1 VEARKGSSH
10 KEKTT
15 MANSSSTGFGCKPIK
30 MYGNGYEN
38 MGLGE
43 YPVAAS
49 SSAIYFQDL
58 VCQAASGYAVVG
70 IAGTEDIIGSLNGV
84 FYTDATTSKPTFQN
98 YLQGSNTATDIVA
111 LVNDSPL
118 QQYEIRSNNSGAS
131 AQTDVGNTADIVYSA
146 GGSPNY
152 VSGAMLDDSTLN
164 NNADQQVKIIGVSRD
179 PENSDLTSANVVWR
193 VIINQSFFLDTT
205 GV

>member
-1 VEARKGSSH
+1 
-10 KEKTT
+10 

-98 YLQGSNTATDIVA
+98 YLQGSNTAKDIVA

-118 QQYEIRSNNSGAS
+118 QQYEARSNNTGAS
-131 AQTDVGNTADIVYSA
+131 AQLDVGNTADISYSA
-146 GGSPNY
+146 GSSPNY
-152 VSGAMLDDSTLN
+152 VSGATLDDATLGTS
-164 NNADQQVKIIGVSRD
+164 AQQLKIIGVSRD
-179 PENSDLTSANVVWR
+179 PENNDLTSANVVWR
-193 VIINQSFFLDTT
+193 VVINQSFFLDSD

>member
-1 VEARKGSSH
+1 
-10 KEKTT
+10 

-98 YLQGSNTATDIVA
+98 HLAASNAATDIVA

-118 QQYEIRSNNSGAS
+118 QQYEIRSNNTGAS
-131 AQTDVGNTADIVYSA
+131 AQTDVGNTADIEYTA
-146 GGSPNY
+146 GATPNY
-152 VSGAMLDDSTLN
+152 VSRATLDDSTLN

-179 PENSDLTSANVVWR
+179 PENNDLTSANVVWR
-193 VIINQSFFLDTT
+193 VIINQSFFNDTT

>member
-1 VEARKGSSH
+1 
-10 KEKTT
+10 
-15 MANSSSTGFGCKPIK
+15 MANSSSVGFGLKPIK

-58 VCQAASGYAVVG
+58 VCQAATGYVVVG
-70 IAGTEDIIGSLNGV
+70 IAGTIDIIGSLNGV
-84 FYTDATTSKPTFQN
+84 FYTNPTTSKPTWSN
-98 YLQGSNTATDIVA
+98 YYDANAATDITA

-118 QQYEIRSNNSGAS
+118 QQYEIRSDNTGAS
-131 AQTDVGNTADIVYSA
+131 AQADVGATADISTYSA
-146 GGSPNY
+146 GSTPNF
-152 VSGAMLDDSTLN
+152 VSAVTLSDSTI
-164 NNADQQVKIIGVSRD
+164 APGSSQQLKIIGVSRD
-179 PENSDLTSANVVWR
+179 PANNDLTSANVVWR
-193 VIINQSFFLDTT
+193 VLINETFFGDTT

>member
-1 VEARKGSSH
+1 
-10 KEKTT
+10 
-15 MANSSSTGFGCKPIK
+15 MANSSSTGFGLRPIK

-49 SSAIYFQDL
+49 SDAIYNQDL
-58 VCQAASGYAVVG
+58 VCQHTTGFVIVG
-70 IAGTEDIIGSLNGV
+70 VAGTEDIIGSLNGV
-84 FYTDATTSKPTFQN
+84 FYTDATTNKPTFQN

-111 LVNDSPL
+111 LVNDSPI
-118 QQYEIRSNNSGAS
+118 QQYEVRSNNTGAS
-131 AQTDVGNTADIVYSA
+131 DQSDVGNTADIAYSA

-152 VSGAMLDDSTLN
+152 ISGATLDDSTLGTS
-164 NNADQQVKIIGVSRD
+164 AQQLKIIGVSRD
-179 PENSDLTSANVVWR
+179 PENNDLTSANVVWR
-193 VIINQSFFLDTT
+193 VVINQSFFLDSD

>member
-1 VEARKGSSH
+1 
-10 KEKTT
+10 

-118 QQYEIRSNNSGAS
+118 QQYEIRSNNTGAS
-131 AQTDVGNTADIVYSA
+131 AQTDVGNTADISYSA

-152 VSGAMLDDSTLN
+152 VSAATLDDSTLN

>member
-1 VEARKGSSH
+1 
-10 KEKTT
+10 

-58 VCQAASGYAVVG
+58 VCQAASGYVIVG

-98 YLQGSNTATDIVA
+98 YLQGSNTASDIKA

-118 QQYEIRSNNSGAS
+118 QQYEIRSDNTGAS
-131 AQTDVGNTADIVYSA
+131 VQTDVGCTADIATYVA
-146 GGSPNY
+146 GSSPNF
-152 VSGAMLDDSTLN
+152 VSAVTLSDSTI
-164 NNADQQVKIIGVSRD
+164 AAGSSQQLKIIGVSRD
-179 PENSDLTSANVVWR
+179 PDNDEIGAANVVWR
-193 VIINQSFFLDTT
+193 VLINESFYADTT

>member
-1 VEARKGSSH
+1 
-10 KEKTT
+10 

-118 QQYEIRSNNSGAS
+118 QQYEIRSNNTGAS
-131 AQTDVGNTADIVYSA
+131 AQTDVGNTADIEYTA
-146 GGSPNY
+146 GATPNF
-152 VSGAMLDDSTLN
+152 VSRATLDDSTLN

-179 PENSDLTSANVVWR
+179 PENKDLTAANVVWR
-193 VIINQSFFLDTT
+193 VIINQSFFNDTT